1 MHPHP
6 SRSPLTRS
14 FVVDVPRPAL
24 LWPGLA
30 WPYPLAYLRVR
41 FLSHT
46 SSGPVPPGCLLIVDP
61 PASSSN
67 TGPQIPF
74 RNRKPRRIPT
84 WEMSVCAHVRKSRA
98 TRPQRTTNLAVD
110 SSLLFSAT
118 CMRID
123 FSAGFASVC
132 RHACYKDCGLS
143 ASSPSRPT
151 IGERSSNKPL
161 GRVTPPQ
168 DQDQD
173 HRQASCPVRP

>member
-1 MHPHP
+1 MTP
-6 SRSPLTRS
+6 SRSSPHAPPSVPLPPHPFLCRRCS
-14 FVVDVPRPAL
+14 PPCPAL
-24 LWPGLA
+24 AWPGLA
-30 WPYPLAYLRVR
+30 VSAGVSACSISKSHQLGPRSPVLLAKNPAQSPSERGSQGASPRGKCLSVPMFGSLERLDLR
-41 FLSHT
+41 
-46 SSGPVPPGCLLIVDP
+46 
-61 PASSSN
+61 
-67 TGPQIPF
+67 
-74 RNRKPRRIPT
+74 
-84 WEMSVCAHVRKSRA
+84 
-98 TRPQRTTNLAVD
+98 RTTNLAVD

-132 RHACYKDCGLS
+132 RHACYKDCSLS
-143 ASSPSRPT
+143 ASSPSWPT